1 MEMGSLSFES
11 RHRFMNQVINAA
23 LRTATAEPVN
33 RARSSLTPRQR
44 TTTVRG
50 GRYDGAEPGCGSGN
64 KIARGA
70 VLTLGG
76 KDKLQRFEQAMMPH
90 MNAAYNLA
98 RWLTRNEDD
107 AQDIV
112 QEAYLRAFKFFDG
125 FHGLDARAWLLTTV
139 RNTCY
144 TWLEQNRRNRNATP
158 FDEEIHSVEED
169 AMNPSVL
176 ALKGGDV
183 KMVRESL
190 EELPDEF
197 REVIVLR
204 DLEEL
209 SYKQIAEII
218 KAPLGTVMS
227 RLARARE
234 KLKRILCSRLKEKV

>member
-1 MEMGSLSFES
+1 MTKS
-11 RHRFMNQVINAA
+11 Q
-23 LRTATAEPVN
+23 TAEM
-33 RARSSLTPRQR
+33 RAASSERVRPLALSLTPHDR
-44 TTTVRG
+44 TNTLRG
-50 GRYDGAEPGCGSGN
+50 ERCDLSDSSCGVGN

-144 TWLEQNRRNRNATP
+144 TWLEQNRRNRNATS
-158 FDEEIHSVEED
+158 FDEEIHSLDED
-169 AMNPSVL
+169 AMNPSAL
-176 ALKGGDV
+176 ALKSGDV
-183 KMVRESL
+183 EMIRKSL

-204 DLEEL
+204 DLEEMP
-209 SYKQIAEII
+209 YKQIAEVI

-227 RLARARE
+227 RLARARG
-234 KLKRILCSRLKEKV
+234 KLKRILCSRLKEKP